1 MRNDDINFNKVHIT
15 VIGIGAN
22 VCKLWED
29 FTLLEEYREFTDIS
43 FIPVKH
49 LMNSETMIQLPIIL
63 SQKSDLLFVLANN
76 KDKQSIEL
84 AAKCALKYKMESPNG
99 IASYITTKEYLS
111 CVWPDN
117 LRNCFDNFIFVETVH
132 QIYKPIETITSGCC
146 PGFIGVDYVDI
157 SETLISS
164 KQFIFMQESCSE
176 GFDLPAMTDRFCEKI
191 SDFQKDHRNAER
203 TGILQISVDSSR
215 CEAINHLKI
224 AETVLS
230 LFDDSSSLRMNKVV
244 PIGIFSEQQQDAVQI
259 SALVSI

>member
-84 AAKCALKYKMESPNG
+84 AAKCALKYKMENPDAQRAWDGFHGYLYVILHECFVAWSPG
-99 IASYITTKEYLS
+99 EFR
-111 CVWPDN
+111 DD
-117 LRNCFDNFIFVETVH
+117 CF
-132 QIYKPIETITSGCC
+132 
-146 PGFIGVDYVDI
+146 
-157 SETLISS
+157 
-164 KQFIFMQESCSE
+164 
-176 GFDLPAMTDRFCEKI
+176 
-191 SDFQKDHRNAER
+191 
-203 TGILQISVDSSR
+203 
-215 CEAINHLKI
+215 
-224 AETVLS
+224 
-230 LFDDSSSLRMNKVV
+230 
-244 PIGIFSEQQQDAVQI
+244 
-259 SALVSI
+259 